1 MRSTDCG
8 SCKEKS
14 IWVHPAAAGPFYWHI
29 RWDIGGEIG
38 LICFSCHLNGRS
50 LSRGKALT
58 GLRSRWANSQSSF
71 IGFLLQTLCLMRPA
85 ACNQLP
91 VLKKWGKKSSGRL
104 SSHVDLS
111 VKGRRCLGSYSGEVC
126 IFRNLPIQ
134 WVKKKINLI
143 LKPLLGSNRLDDISY
158 CYIYPTGTDTATHFP
173 FSSAALASCFL
184 PWLRFHLEVN
194 RCQAAAR
201 APRRW
206 QRN

>member
-50 LSRGKALT
+50 LSRGNALT

-71 IGFLLQTLCLMRPA
+71 IGFLSQTLCLMRPA
-85 ACNQLP
+85 DCNQLP
-91 VLKKWGKKSSGRL
+91 EFKKEGKKSSGRL

-111 VKGRRCLGSYSGEVC
+111 EKGRRCFGSYAGEVC
-126 IFRNLPIQ
+126 IFRIAFKIYLWN
-134 WVKKKINLI
+134 KKNKKI
-143 LKPLLGSNRLDDISY
+143 LLFKQLHGCNRLDVFNN
-158 CYIYPTGTDTATHFP
+158 CYIHRPITDTDTLPPISRQRGGVSVLFP
-173 FSSAALASCFL
+173 ALI
-184 PWLRFHLEVN
+184 EVPLGSEQVSD
-194 RCQAAAR
+194 RKSVV
-201 APRRW
+201 
-206 QRN
+206 